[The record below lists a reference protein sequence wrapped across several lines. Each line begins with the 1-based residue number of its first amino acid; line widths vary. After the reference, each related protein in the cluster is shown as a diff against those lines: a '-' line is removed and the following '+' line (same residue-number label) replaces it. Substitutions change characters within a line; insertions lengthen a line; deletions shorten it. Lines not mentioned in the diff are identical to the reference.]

1 MVKVLEEKHMVRK
14 ITENDRVEYLNMTKD
29 FYNSDAVLHSI
40 DENNCIKT
48 FDELMR
54 SDEYAL
60 CFILEYEDDIAGYAL
75 LAKTFSQE
83 AGGMV
88 CWIEEL
94 YIKPEYRNLGIGSE
108 FFSYFDSNVS
118 IGLKRIRLEVE
129 EDNLRA
135 IELYKRQ
142 GYKNLCYKQM
152 YKEL

>member
-1 MVKVLEEKHMVRK
+1 MVRE
-14 ITENDRVEYLNMTKD
+14 ITENDKEEYLKMAKD

-40 DENNCIKT
+40 DENNYLRT

-60 CFILEYEDDIAGYAL
+60 CFIFEYEGNTAGYAL

-94 YIKPEYRNLGIGSE
+94 YIKPEYRNMGMGSE
-108 FFSYFDSNVS
+108 FFTYFDDNIAVN
-118 IGLKRIRLEVE
+118 LKRVRLEVE

-135 IELYKRQ
+135 VELYKRQ
-142 GYKNLCYKQM
+142 GYKNLGYRQM